1 MPAGL
6 PKIEIQFILNAD
18 GILKVKAKELRSN
31 VEQTIDIKSSYGL
44 SEEEMG
50 KMLLE
55 SIQNAEADMK
65 TRALLEARNEAQNI
79 ILASDKFIK
88 QNQNI
93 LTKEEV
99 EKTITFTNALIE
111 ASKTEDKD
119 LINKA
124 MQELNEYT
132 TPLAHR
138 AMDVNI
144 GAAIK
149 GKKI

>member
-6 PKIEIQFILNAD
+6 PKVEIQFLINQD
-18 GILKVKAKELRSN
+18 GILSVKAKELRSN
-31 VEQTIDIKSSYGL
+31 VEQDIQVGNPYLL

-50 KMLLE
+50 KMLLD
-55 SIQNAEADMK
+55 SIQNAEEDMK
-65 TRALLEARNEAQNI
+65 IRSLLEARNEANNILQAAQKFLQQNDQI
-79 ILASDKFIK
+79 LNEEEKNKTIELASHLKK
-88 QNQNI
+88 M
-93 LTKEEV
+93 V
-99 EKTITFTNALIE
+99 AG
-111 ASKTEDKD
+111 EDKD

-124 MQELNEYT
+124 MDDLNQYT

-144 GAAIK
+144 SAAMK